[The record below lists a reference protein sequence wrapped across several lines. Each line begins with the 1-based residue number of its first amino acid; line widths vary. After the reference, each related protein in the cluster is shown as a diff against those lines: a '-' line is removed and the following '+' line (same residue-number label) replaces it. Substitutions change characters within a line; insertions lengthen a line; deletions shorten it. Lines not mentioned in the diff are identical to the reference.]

1 MEKDNFIFIP
11 NKLISYDWLESNG
24 LNYKALF
31 LWCHL
36 NYYRSFHND
45 SWFSLNELYLELGL
59 SKTRKQNNAWDDLL
73 MALTRFQF
81 DGYINFNGNLSEIEY
96 NDHLTVKLE
105 NKFFSQKTDF
115 TLLEESKFKKIINVG
130 CNVEKD
136 VILEVYLFVTS
147 HLLNGWCH
155 YGKNKISEELHVR
168 KTKVYESLDFLIKN
182 DFLIAKD
189 VVNSQTGRIQTIYSS
204 KK

>member
-1 MEKDNFIFIP
+1 MKKDNFIFIP
-11 NKLISYDWLESNG
+11 NKLISYDWLEQNG
-24 LNYKALF
+24 LNFKALF

-36 NYYRSFHND
+36 CYYRSFHND
-45 SWFSLNELYLELGL
+45 SWFSLKELYLELGL
-59 SKTRKQNNAWDDLL
+59 SKTRKQNDAWDDLL
-73 MALTRFQF
+73 MSLTRFQF
-81 DGYINFNGNLSEIEY
+81 DGYVNFNGNLSEIEY

-115 TLLEESKFKKIINVG
+115 ILLEESKFKKLISIG
-130 CNVEKD
+130 CDIEKD
-136 VILEVYLFVTS
+136 VTLEVFLFVAS

-189 VVNSQTGRIQTIYSS
+189 VINPQTGRLQTIYSP